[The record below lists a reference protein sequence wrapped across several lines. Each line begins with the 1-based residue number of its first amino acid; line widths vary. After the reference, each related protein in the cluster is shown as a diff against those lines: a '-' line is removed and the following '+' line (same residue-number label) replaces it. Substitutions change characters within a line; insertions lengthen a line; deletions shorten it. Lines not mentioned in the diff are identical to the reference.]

1 MQNGS
6 GKRGLLAACKH
17 TSSKQSSVPRPF
29 LLPSASHKRATS
41 CHQNRRAALRTA
53 SKPHAAPARRA
64 HRSAAEQQ
72 KRPKGVI

>member
-29 LLPSASHKRATS
+29 LPSAQESHFVSPEPTRSPAHS
-41 CHQNRRAALRTA
+41 RQAALRQRE
-53 SKPHAAPARRA
+53 PRAPQSGRGNKRD
-64 HRSAAEQQ
+64 Q
-72 KRPKGVI
+72 KA

>member
-29 LLPSASHKRATS
+29 LLPSRRAREPLRVT
-41 CHQNRRAALRTA
+41 RTTLAALRTA
-53 SKPHAAPARRA
+53 IKPALRLRGARA
-64 HRSAAEQQ
+64 T
-72 KRPKGVI
+72 